1 MRNEF
6 LDSGQIIINL
16 IVILIT
22 FFFAAF
28 FVACEFA
35 LVQARPSALEELIEN
50 GKGSQK
56 RLKRSLHMVKNL
68 NEYLSTTQVGV
79 SLAGI
84 ILGWLGESTISA
96 ILMDVM
102 NVTHTNPGGAA
113 AHAIGAVVGVVL
125 LTYLEVVFT
134 EIVPKNISID
144 MPLKVLRYITSP
156 LHYCHVLFYPF
167 VWLLNVSANGVVR
180 MLGLPVANESD
191 EVFSQAEILSLS
203 KNAVEGGELEKDD
216 YVYMQ
221 RAFELNDK
229 VAKDIMI
236 DRTALIVIDIETTVK
251 EAIKVYLQEK
261 FSRLPVVADG
271 DKDKILGYVY
281 NYDLIRQQQ
290 VNPDIRVD
298 KLLRNISTTPESTP
312 ITQVLQQMIRKRTP
326 IVVVV
331 DEYGGTSGIITDKD
345 IYEELFGT
353 VRDEIDPTVNEDIF
367 KQPNGTYQVSGK
379 MTTYDFERY
388 FDVDIK
394 EFEKGETVTIA
405 GSILDNHPDL
415 RQGEVIKIENFD
427 FKVLDYENSFVNW
440 FEVTV
445 HEPVVETDED
455 EDDKSRR
462 DRHKRD
468 DDNH

>member
-1 MRNEF
+1 M
-6 LDSGQIIINL
+6 DSGQIVVNL
-16 IVILIT
+16 IIILIT

-35 LVQARPSALEELIEN
+35 LVQTRPSALEEKIAERDKPSTKLN
-50 GKGSQK
+50 RAMK
-56 RLKRSLHMVKNL
+56 MVTNL

-84 ILGWLGESTISA
+84 ILGWIGETFFVDLLLGGIAPAHLNGATAHTI
-96 ILMDVM
+96 
-102 NVTHTNPGGAA
+102 
-113 AHAIGAVVGVVL
+113 AVIVGVLL

-144 MPLKVLRYITSP
+144 MPMKVLMLVVTP

-167 VWLLNVSANGVVR
+167 VWLLNSSASGVVKL
-180 MLGLPVANESD
+180 MGLKVANESD
-191 EVFSQAEILSLS
+191 EVFSQAEILNLS
-203 KNAVEGGELEKDD
+203 RSAVEGGELEKNDL
-216 YVYMQ
+216 VYMQ

-236 DRTALIVIDIETTVK
+236 DRTQLVVIDITANVK
-251 EAIKVYLQEK
+251 EALNVYLQER

-290 VNPDIRVD
+290 VDSHIRID
-298 KLLRNISTTPESTP
+298 KLIRDISTTPETTP
-312 ITQVLQQMIRKRTP
+312 ITQVLQQMIKKRTP

-353 VRDEIDPTVNEDIF
+353 VRDEIDDANDQYIF
-367 KQPNGTYQVSGK
+367 KQPNGTYQVNGK

-388 FDVDIK
+388 FNTDIK
-394 EFEKGETVTIA
+394 GFEASDTVTMA
-405 GSILDNHPDL
+405 GFIIDNYPDVKVND
-415 RQGEVIKIENFD
+415 VIQLKNFD
-427 FKVLDYENSFVNW
+427 LKVLDYENSFINW
-440 FEVTV
+440 LEVTV
-445 HEPVVETDED
+445 NPPQKQITTADAEDTDKK
-455 EDDKSRR
+455 DK
-462 DRHKRD
+462 
-468 DDNH
+468 

>member
-22 FFFAAF
+22 FCFAAF

-35 LVQARPSALEELIEN
+35 LVQARPSAIEEALEN
-50 GKGSQK
+50 GTGSRS
-56 RLKRSLHMVKNL
+56 RLKRSLKMVTNL

-79 SLAGI
+79 SVAGI
-84 ILGWLGESTISA
+84 ILGWLGESTLSA
-96 ILMDVM
+96 ILIDLL
-102 NVTHTNPGGAA
+102 NVTHTNPGGAT
-113 AHAIGAVVGVVL
+113 AHAIGAVVGVLL

-144 MPLKVLRYITSP
+144 MPMQVLRFVTTP
-156 LHYCHVLFYPF
+156 LHYFHIAFYPF

-180 MLGLPVANESD
+180 LLGLPVANEAD
-191 EVFSQAEILSLS
+191 EVFSQAEILTLS
-203 KNAVEGGELEKDD
+203 RNAVAGGELEKND

-236 DRTALIVIDIETTVK
+236 DRTALVVIDITANVK
-251 EAIKVYLQEK
+251 EAITMYLQEK

-290 VNPDIRVD
+290 VDPTIRID

-312 ITQVLQQMIRKRTP
+312 ITEVLQQMIRKRTP

-353 VRDEIDPTVNEDIF
+353 VRDEIDDASNEYIF

-388 FDVDIK
+388 FDTDIK
-394 EFEKGETVTIA
+394 EFDTGDIVTVA
-405 GSILDNHPDL
+405 GSILDNHPNL
-415 RQGEVIKIENFD
+415 KQGSIIKIKNFD
-427 FKVLDYENSFVNW
+427 FKVLDYENSFINW
-440 FEVTV
+440 FEVTEN
-445 HEPVVETDED
+445 EPIPEPEE
-455 EDDKSRR
+455 EDD
-462 DRHKRD
+462 
-468 DDNH
+468 